1 VYPNGSVDAEFWWT
15 GVLGTARQFPA
26 NLVRGLSIIINPLIR
41 LPWVFER
48 DGVELPVPTW
58 VRDPMLLNESNPAHA
73 TPTLPKMSRESRFDF
88 WSRWVRDAILS
99 GQATFSFAPD
109 AVGQPVL
116 GSMRRHDPPDLTK
129 DATTQ
134 EIDAQWSLVLDGDR
148 FTVDRF
154 GQLEGHPEHRR
165 LHFMR
170 GHQGGILG
178 AHRAELAAAAGV
190 TDYAATLFD
199 GNVPS
204 GVLTTDQPVN
214 QDQAD
219 FTREQWEARQW
230 RRRIAV
236 LGNGVKY
243 QQVTM
248 SPVDAAIGQM
258 MMLSNTQVAHMLEL
272 PAGMLDGESGG
283 SMTYANI
290 NDARRDF
297 VDGTLASW
305 ASRIEESVSAM
316 LPWGQSMRI
325 DFTEYTKPL
334 TPQPAAAADALPPV
348 TPPAAAAAPEEVPEN
363 ASDSA

>member
-1 VYPNGSVDAEFWWT
+1 M
-15 GVLGTARQFPA
+15 PA
-26 NLVRGLSIIINPLIR
+26 NLTRGLAIIINPLVR

-48 DGVELPVPTW
+48 DGEPLPVPTW
-58 VRDPMLLNESNPAHA
+58 VKDPMLLNEHSPAHEV
-73 TPTLPKMSRESRFDF
+73 PSLPKMSRESRFDF
-88 WSRWVRDAILS
+88 WSRWVRDAILA
-99 GQATFSFAPD
+99 GQGMFSFA
-109 AVGQPVL
+109 AGGEGQPVL
-116 GSMRRHDPPDLTK
+116 GSLRRHNPPDLTQ
-129 DATTQ
+129 DAALPPVS
-134 EIDAQWSLVLDGDR
+134 AQWTLVLDGER
-148 FTVDRF
+148 FTVDHQGR
-154 GQLEGHPEHRR
+154 LVDHPERRR

-170 GHQGGILG
+170 GHEGGVFG
-178 AHRAELAAAAGV
+178 AHRAELAAAMGV
-190 TDYAATLFD
+190 TDYAANLFD

-248 SPVDAAIGQM
+248 SPVDAAVGQM

-272 PAGMLDGESGG
+272 PAGMLDGQSGG

-305 ASRIEESVSAM
+305 AARVEESISAL
-316 LPWGQSMRI
+316 LPWGQTMRI
-325 DFTEYTKPL
+325 DFTEYTKPI
-334 TPQPAAAADALPPV
+334 TPVPAAAAGALPPV
-348 TPPAAAAAPEEVPEN
+348 TPPAAAAAPEEVPD
-363 ASDSA
+363 APDPA